1 MYRWIAILTLA
12 ALLLALACP
21 ALAEEAKEAW
31 EVPVT
36 DEELL
41 GVWKAECNEDLEILI
56 LPGSYA
62 PVSEKSRIPYMYAE
76 GRWQENDGRQV
87 VYQMCLNRQA
97 TEGNGLL
104 NSLFGSTL
112 ANAVKVIGST
122 GETDKDLDVVA
133 GFDYD
138 HANIGVQWPTDDEPE
153 YYIFTDKSSGTI
165 YAFHDEDMSVT
176 LYWMDNYDPH
186 ASGEILHRVTTI
198 EAPSAEELSSGVLTP
213 VIDMADDD
221 AAQTALA
228 LIDWVSKNKC
238 MRMDG
243 AALAE
248 NLRAAYAALEP
259 DKARVFRDNYARITD
274 VVSDAMGLSPENRND
289 SEGSKP
295 FTDTGLGRALDFLTS
310 STKTEAPSPSAG
322 GLPPLTLLASS
333 TETVRAM
340 ELLNDA
346 ILEAMGEES

>member
-1 MYRWIAILTLA
+1 MHRWIAILTLA

-31 EVPVT
+31 KIPVT

-41 GVWKAECNEDLEILI
+41 GVWKAEDNEDLELLI

-76 GRWQENDGRQV
+76 GRWQESDGRQL
-87 VYQMCLNRQA
+87 VYQMYLNGEE
-97 TEGNGLL
+97 TEGNDLL

-112 ANAVKVIGST
+112 AKAVKVIGSP
-122 GETDKDLDVVA
+122 GETDKDFDALA
-133 GFDYD
+133 WFDYN
-138 HANIGVQWPTDDEPE
+138 HANIGVQWLIDGEPE
-153 YYIFTDKSSGTI
+153 YYIFTNESSGSM

-198 EAPSAEELSSGVLTP
+198 EAPSAEELSSGVLIP
-213 VIDMADDD
+213 VIDMTDDD

-259 DKARVFRDNYARITD
+259 DKARAFRDNYARITD

-289 SEGSKP
+289 SESSKP
-295 FTDTGLGRALDFLTS
+295 FTDMGLGRALEFLTS

-322 GLPPLTLLASS
+322 GNQSLTLHGSS
-333 TETVRAM
+333 LETVRAM

>member
-1 MYRWIAILTLA
+1 MHRWIAILTLA

-31 EVPVT
+31 EIPVT

-41 GVWKAECNEDLEILI
+41 GVWKAEDNEDLELLI

-76 GRWQENDGRQV
+76 GRWQESDGRQL
-87 VYQMCLNRQA
+87 VYQMCLNGEE
-97 TEGNGLL
+97 TEGNDLL

-112 ANAVKVIGST
+112 AKAVKVIGSP
-122 GETDKDLDVVA
+122 GETDKDFDALA
-133 GFDYD
+133 WFDYD
-138 HANIGVQWPTDDEPE
+138 HASIGVQWLIDGEPE
-153 YYIFTDKSSGTI
+153 YYIFTDESSGSM

-186 ASGEILHRVTTI
+186 ASGEMLYRVTI

-259 DKARVFRDNYARITD
+259 DKARAFRENYASITG
-274 VVSDAMGLSPENRND
+274 VVSDAMGLNPENRND

-322 GLPPLTLLASS
+322 GLSS
-333 TETVRAM
+333 LSIPGSSLETVRAM

-346 ILEAMGEES
+346 ILEAMREES

>member
-1 MYRWIAILTLA
+1 MHRWIAILTLA

-62 PVSEKSRIPYMYAE
+62 PVSDKSRIPYMYAE
-76 GRWQENDGRQV
+76 GRWQESDGRQV
-87 VYQMCLNRQA
+87 VYQMCLNRQT
-97 TEGNGLL
+97 TEENGLL

-133 GFDYD
+133 GFDYV
-138 HANIGVQWPTDDEPE
+138 HGNIGVQWPTDDEPE

-186 ASGEILHRVTTI
+186 ASGEILRRVTI

-213 VIDMADDD
+213 VIDMSGDD
-221 AAQTALA
+221 AARTALA

-259 DKARVFRDNYARITD
+259 DKARAFRDNYARITD
-274 VVSDAMGLSPENRND
+274 VVSDAMGLNPENRND

-322 GLPPLTLLASS
+322 GLSS
-333 TETVRAM
+333 LSIPGSSLETVRAM

-346 ILEAMGEES
+346 ILEAMEEES

>member
-1 MYRWIAILTLA
+1 MHRWIAILTLA
-12 ALLLALACP
+12 ALLVALACP

-41 GVWKAECNEDLEILI
+41 GVWKAEYNEDLEILI

-76 GRWQENDGRQV
+76 GRWQESDGRQV

-112 ANAVKVIGST
+112 ANAVKEIGSP
-122 GETDKDLDVVA
+122 EKHDKDFDIVA

-153 YYIFTDKSSGTI
+153 YYIFTDKSSGSI

-186 ASGEILHRVTTI
+186 ASGETLRRVTI
-198 EAPSAEELSSGVLTP
+198 ETPSAEELSSGVLTP
-213 VIDMADDD
+213 VIDMADGDV
-221 AAQTALA
+221 AHTALA
-228 LIDWVSKNKC
+228 LIDWASKNKC

-259 DKARVFRDNYARITD
+259 DKARTFRENYASITG
-274 VVSDAMGLSPENRND
+274 VVSDAMGLSPENTSD
-289 SEGSKP
+289 SEGSKL
-295 FTDTGLGRALDFLTS
+295 FADTGLERALEFLTS
-310 STKTEAPSPSAG
+310 SAKTEASSPSAG
-322 GLPPLTLLASS
+322 GNQSLTLHGSS
-333 TETVRAM
+333 METVRAM
-340 ELLNDA
+340 ELLNGA

>member
-31 EVPVT
+31 EIPVT

-41 GVWKAECNEDLEILI
+41 GVWKAEDNEDLELLI

-76 GRWQENDGRQV
+76 GRWQESDGRQV
-87 VYQMCLNRQA
+87 VYQMYLNGEE
-97 TEGNGLL
+97 TEENGLL

-112 ANAVKVIGST
+112 AKAVKVIGSP
-122 GETDKDLDVVA
+122 GETDKDFDALA
-133 GFDYD
+133 WFDYN

-153 YYIFTDKSSGTI
+153 YYIFTDESSGFM

-186 ASGEILHRVTTI
+186 ASGEMLYRVTI
-198 EAPSAEELSSGVLTP
+198 EAPSAEELSSGVLAP
-213 VIDMADDD
+213 VIDMSGDD
-221 AAQTALA
+221 AARTALA

-238 MRMDG
+238 MRMNG

-259 DKARVFRDNYARITD
+259 DKARAFRENYASITG
-274 VVSDAMGLSPENRND
+274 VVSDAMGLNPENRND

-322 GLPPLTLLASS
+322 GLSS
-333 TETVRAM
+333 LSIPGSSLETVRAM

>member
-1 MYRWIAILTLA
+1 MHRWIAILTLA

-41 GVWKAECNEDLEILI
+41 GVWKAEYNEDLEILI

-76 GRWQENDGRQV
+76 GRWQESDGRQV
-87 VYQMCLNRQA
+87 VYQMCLNRQT
-97 TEGNGLL
+97 TEENGLL

-112 ANAVKVIGST
+112 ANAVKVIGSP

-133 GFDYD
+133 GFDYV
-138 HANIGVQWPTDDEPE
+138 HGNIGVQWPTDDEPE
-153 YYIFTDKSSGTI
+153 YYIFTDESSGSI
-165 YAFHDEDMSVT
+165 YAFHGEDMSVT
-176 LYWMDNYDPH
+176 LYWMEDYDPH
-186 ASGEILHRVTTI
+186 ASGETLRRVTI

-259 DKARVFRDNYARITD
+259 DKARAFRENYASITG
-274 VVSDAMGLSPENRND
+274 VVSDAMGLNPENRND

-322 GLPPLTLLASS
+322 GLSS
-333 TETVRAM
+333 LSIPGSSLETVRAM